1 MSNSSIIYN
10 IYNIFVCLCVY
21 IYTGVCVRLVD
32 TQLLLVISV
41 TSFSVSFSY
50 PRSPVNRTV
59 AENTLFQ
66 AWQELEMY
74 FSLLPASFLYSPAL
88 FTSFFLWPRK
98 AAKCILP
105 WGEQVDRSGLALEWK
120 ESTPGILGLVELQRV
135 RWARGTGST
144 DLQRRGSHLVLTSL
158 SPLRMRG
165 GPWGSRDRLHPPA
178 VLFPS

>member
-66 AWQELEMY
+66 A
-74 FSLLPASFLYSPAL
+74 
-88 FTSFFLWPRK
+88 
-98 AAKCILP
+98 
-105 WGEQVDRSGLALEWK
+105 
-120 ESTPGILGLVELQRV
+120 
-135 RWARGTGST
+135 
-144 DLQRRGSHLVLTSL
+144 
-158 SPLRMRG
+158 
-165 GPWGSRDRLHPPA
+165 
-178 VLFPS
+178 